1 MAEEEKIVDIRL
13 RLKGKAKEHFLQ
25 IKAAK
30 GLVNNTDVCRLIIN
44 EYFERNLQKK
54 EA

>member
-1 MAEEEKIVDIRL
+1 MAQKEVVDIRL
-13 RLKGKAKEHFLQ
+13 RLKGKVKKRFLE
-25 IKAAK
+25 IKNAK

-44 EYFERNLQKK
+44 EYFETELQGK